1 MATLIRSTDVGAP
14 VLTGIAGTLIQVLDY
29 CLINT
34 LSWTKTYSGTNKA
47 VYQMP
52 AGSNGHYLRV
62 DDTLAQTFRIRGFE
76 TVSDVD
82 TGTGPFPTD
91 AQVSGGLWGKR
102 SSASD
107 TVARKWWL
115 VGHGG
120 FFHLV
125 IDTHNNGGHLQGIR
139 FGGLVNSPVADPYN
153 TIIQGS
159 SSSPA
164 ASQIHALGG
173 DGSSAN
179 PLGSIGAVAGSYI
192 ARTFTQVGGSVSFSI
207 LPEGGVWTGST
218 KQACNSA
225 ASIDLPYPEPNTG
238 ALNLMRL
245 RAYQAGSF
253 RGRIPG
259 LWAPAHNPG
268 GMTGIA
274 SNDLITG
281 SAGGDL
287 SGRGFLALQ
296 DAAATNTAFIFNE
309 ITGDWTS

>member
-1 MATLIRSTDVGAP
+1 MATLIRSTDPGAP
-14 VLTGIAGTLIQVLDY
+14 VLTGIAGTLIPVLDY
-29 CLINT
+29 CLINA
-34 LSWTKTYSGTNKA
+34 LGWTKTYSGTNKA

-91 AQVSGGLWGKR
+91 AQVSGGLWGRR
-102 SSASD
+102 SSATD
-107 TVARKWWL
+107 TTARKWWF

-120 FFHLV
+120 FFHLFM
-125 IDTHNNGGHLQGIR
+125 DPYNAGSYLQGIR

-153 TIIQGS
+153 TLIQGS
-159 SSSPA
+159 SGSPSAATTSILGGPA
-164 ASQIHALGG
+164 ATINHLA
-173 DGSSAN
+173 A
-179 PLGSIGAVAGSYI
+179 IGQLAGSYL
-192 ARTFTQVGGSVSFSI
+192 ARPFNQVGGSVALSV
-207 LPEGGVWTGST
+207 LPEGGIWPLTTG
-218 KQACNSA
+218 QAGNNSA
-225 ASIDLPYPEPNTG
+225 TVDLPYPEPNTG

-245 RAYQAGSF
+245 RVVQGGSF

-259 LWAPAHNPG
+259 LFVPAHNAG
-268 GMTGIA
+268 LLTGIA

-287 SGRGFLALQ
+287 TGRGFLALQ
-296 DAAATNTAFIFNE
+296 DAGNTTCVFLFHE
-309 ITGDWTS
+309 VTGDWTS